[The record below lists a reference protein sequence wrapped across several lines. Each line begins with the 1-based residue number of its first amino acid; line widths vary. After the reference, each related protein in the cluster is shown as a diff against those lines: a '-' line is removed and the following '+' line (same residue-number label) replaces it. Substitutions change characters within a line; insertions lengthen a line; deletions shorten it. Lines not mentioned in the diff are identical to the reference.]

1 MITGSGVLTIFF
13 YKGFTRNLEIGNITV
28 WVLPNIWRLGWF
40 RNIKNGT
47 NTSNKMLLNTTKY
60 QGYSFYR
67 FWAIKGK
74 PTGGGGE
81 VTHPP
86 PRLGLKVL
94 RHPDLKILA
103 KKSNTL
109 FFCMNRYLKCI
120 MHKTMLWKTTKSQK
134 NFLIYLPSKHIF
146 TAWNVSIFGVNL
158 ARVLPHC
165 GWVREIRSISQY
177 SVRMRENT
185 GQNSSE

>member
-1 MITGSGVLTIFF
+1 MARAPQIKC
-13 YKGFTRNLEIGNITV
+13 Y
-28 WVLPNIWRLGWF
+28 WVLENIRVTAF
-40 RNIKNGT
+40 T
-47 NTSNKMLLNTTKY
+47 VSELLRENQ
-60 QGYSFYR
+60 QGEG
-67 FWAIKGK
+67 GK
-74 PTGGGGE
+74 

>member
-1 MITGSGVLTIFF
+1 MARTPQIKCYWILQNIRVTA
-13 YKGFTRNLEIGNITV
+13 FTVSE
-28 WVLPNIWRLGWF
+28 
-40 RNIKNGT
+40 
-47 NTSNKMLLNTTKY
+47 LLRENQ
-60 QGYSFYR
+60 QG
-67 FWAIKGK
+67 GGEGEV
-74 PTGGGGE
+74 GGGGGGRAE

-165 GWVREIRSISQY
+165 DWVREIRSISQY

>member
-1 MITGSGVLTIFF
+1 MARTPQIKCYWILQNIRVTA
-13 YKGFTRNLEIGNITV
+13 FTVSE
-28 WVLPNIWRLGWF
+28 
-40 RNIKNGT
+40 
-47 NTSNKMLLNTTKY
+47 LLRENQ
-60 QGYSFYR
+60 QG
-67 FWAIKGK
+67 GE
-74 PTGGGGE
+74 GE

-165 GWVREIRSISQY
+165 DWVREIRSISQY

>member
-1 MITGSGVLTIFF
+1 MARTPQIKCYWILQNIRVTA
-13 YKGFTRNLEIGNITV
+13 FTVSE
-28 WVLPNIWRLGWF
+28 
-40 RNIKNGT
+40 
-47 NTSNKMLLNTTKY
+47 LLREN
-60 QGYSFYR
+60 QQE
-67 FWAIKGK
+67 
-74 PTGGGGE
+74 GGE

-165 GWVREIRSISQY
+165 DWVREIRSISQY

>member
-1 MITGSGVLTIFF
+1 MARTPQIKCYWILQNIRVTA
-13 YKGFTRNLEIGNITV
+13 FTVSE
-28 WVLPNIWRLGWF
+28 
-40 RNIKNGT
+40 
-47 NTSNKMLLNTTKY
+47 LLREN
-60 QGYSFYR
+60 QQ
-67 FWAIKGK
+67 
-74 PTGGGGE
+74 GGGE

-165 GWVREIRSISQY
+165 DWVREIRSISQY

>member
-1 MITGSGVLTIFF
+1 MARTPQIKCYWILQNIRVTA
-13 YKGFTRNLEIGNITV
+13 FTVSE
-28 WVLPNIWRLGWF
+28 
-40 RNIKNGT
+40 
-47 NTSNKMLLNTTKY
+47 LLRENQ
-60 QGYSFYR
+60 QGEG
-67 FWAIKGK
+67 GK
-74 PTGGGGE
+74 

>member
-1 MITGSGVLTIFF
+1 MARAPQIKC
-13 YKGFTRNLEIGNITV
+13 Y
-28 WVLPNIWRLGWF
+28 WVLENIRVTAF
-40 RNIKNGT
+40 T
-47 NTSNKMLLNTTKY
+47 VSELLRENQ
-60 QGYSFYR
+60 QGEG
-67 FWAIKGK
+67 GK
-74 PTGGGGE
+74 

-146 TAWNVSIFGVNL
+146 TAWNVSIFGVNQ
-158 ARVLPHC
+158 APVLPHSD
-165 GWVREIRSISQY
+165 WVREIRSIRSRSPSIQSECGKTRARIAPNKDTFYTVLLSQIP
-177 SVRMRENT
+177 RFTREIWLFFIC
-185 GQNSSE
+185 